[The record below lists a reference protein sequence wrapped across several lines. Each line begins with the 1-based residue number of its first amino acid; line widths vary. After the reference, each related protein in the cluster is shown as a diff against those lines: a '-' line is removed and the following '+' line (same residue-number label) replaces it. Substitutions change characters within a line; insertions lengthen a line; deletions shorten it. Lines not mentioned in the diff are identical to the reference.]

1 MKKRLP
7 AAKKLLAL
15 QDVLREE
22 LKDKEFK
29 KYYEEEYTK
38 LETLTGK
45 ERGKE
50 KPVTKKFIENLKR
63 GKRLKTATSN
73 TPTKTTHYPSKK
85 TP

>member
-1 MKKRLP
+1 MKKRLS

-38 LETLTGK
+38 LETLATK
-45 ERGKE
+45 EKGKE

-63 GKRLKTATSN
+63 GKV
-73 TPTKTTHYPSKK
+73 
-85 TP
+85 